1 MRRVRHFVLLG
12 ARFLPCL
19 TLGTAGIFLLLVSL
33 PTLILANPPAQVE
46 KNAAAAQ
53 FEQLNRRAAAA
64 MAANDFAQAIPLL
77 EQIVKLRPRLG
88 ESHANLGLA
97 YYSVGQYEKAAE
109 SFRRALSLNS
119 QIPHARAFLA
129 MSLAETGKFQESLPL
144 LEKAYAAETDKEI
157 KRMAG
162 IHLEQVHTALRQP
175 LRAAET
181 VQSLLRLY
189 PDDPD
194 VLYIAGKLYFQLS
207 SQLVGRLV
215 EVAPN
220 SFRVRQLMGELLEAN
235 KQYGPAAEQYRKAI
249 ALEPNAPGLH
259 YRLGLMLTRSSNEPE
274 VWEEARQAFLA
285 ELKIDPAHARCY
297 VELAGM
303 LRKKGQWDEAEKLL
317 NTGLSINA
325 DLPEAQV
332 ELGRIQVARG
342 QLAEA
347 LSHFQEAV
355 RLAPTSDVAHF
366 ELFRLYGRL
375 GQEKEASAEKA
386 LYDKFH
392 AERLRSTENVL
403 MRLDRTAETA
413 GEEPSPSNP

>member
-1 MRRVRHFVLLG
+1 
-12 ARFLPCL
+12 
-19 TLGTAGIFLLLVSL
+19 
-33 PTLILANPPAQVE
+33 
-46 KNAAAAQ
+46 
-53 FEQLNRRAAAA
+53 
-64 MAANDFAQAIPLL
+64 MAANDFAQAIPAL
-77 EQIVKLRPRLG
+77 EEIAKLRPRSA
-88 ESHANLGLA
+88 EAHANLGLA
-97 YYSVGQYEKAAE
+97 YYSTGQFDKALS
-109 SFRRALSLNS
+109 SFRRAVRLDPQL
-119 QIPHARAFLA
+119 PHAQSFLA
-129 MSLAETGKFQESLPL
+129 MSLAETGNFKESGPL
-144 LEKAYAAETDKEI
+144 LDKAFATDSDKEI
-157 KRMAG
+157 KKMLG
-162 IHLEQVHTALRQP
+162 VHLEQVHMALRQP

-215 EVAPN
+215 EVAPD
-220 SFRVRQLMGELLEAN
+220 SYRTRQLMGELLEAN

-259 YRLGLMLTRSSNEPE
+259 YRLGLMLTRSSNEPAA
-274 VWEEARQAFLA
+274 WEEARQAFLA
-285 ELKIDPAHARCY
+285 ELNIDPAHARCY

-303 LRKKGQWDEAEKLL
+303 LRKKGQLDEAEKLL

-342 QLAEA
+342 QLPEA
-347 LSHFQEAV
+347 LAHFQEAV

-375 GQEKEASAEKA
+375 GQVKEAAAEKV
-386 LYDKFH
+386 LYDKLH
-392 AERLRSTENVL
+392 AERLRQSENVL
-403 MRLDRTAETA
+403 MRLDRTGETA
-413 GEEPSPSNP
+413 GEEPSPSDP